1 MLLLSALWLAV
12 AQALA
17 SSAVPAGVGAPA
29 DELPRVASVA
39 VTATVAATATDD
51 ARPEKAAGTGLWALL
66 HGDEEFR
73 PPTPRRLPA
82 VVDRTNGRGVP
93 PLRSPA
99 GISRSA
105 SADLSVSL
113 PSAAPRGAHQQSHAA
128 ASHGGHLPYYP
139 TAPPLQG

>member
-1 MLLLSALWLAV
+1 VLLVSALWLAV
-12 AQALA
+12 VQALA
-17 SSAVPAGVGAPA
+17 SSAVPAGVRAPVA
-29 DELPRVASVA
+29 GSSRAASVE

-51 ARPEKAAGTGLWALL
+51 ARLEKATGTRLWTLQ

-73 PPTPRRLPA
+73 PPVPQRLPA

-93 PLRSPA
+93 PLRPPA
-99 GISRSA
+99 GLARFA

-113 PSAAPRGAHQQSHAA
+113 ASVAPLAAAQPSHAA
-128 ASHGGHLPYYP
+128 ASRGGHLPYYP

>member
-1 MLLLSALWLAV
+1 MLLVSALGLALV
-12 AQALA
+12 QALA
-17 SSAVPAGVGAPA
+17 SSAVPAGVRAPVDGSSRA
-29 DELPRVASVA
+29 AGVE

-51 ARPEKAAGTGLWALL
+51 VRPETAAGTRLWTLL

-73 PPTPRRLPA
+73 PPVPQRLPT

-99 GISRSA
+99 GISRST
-105 SADLSVSL
+105 SADFAVSL
-113 PSAAPRGAHQQSHAA
+113 ASAAPPAAHQVSHAA
-128 ASHGGHLPYYP
+128 ASRGGHLPYYP